1 MGKRSSFVYI
11 LLCIFMCLH
20 STNVSVA
27 ATNYGFSVGGIDVTS
42 DNASN
47 VTGDN
52 IKKYKSGKDFYVKY
66 DPDTKTLR
74 MSNVSIHRTGSYN
87 RALYNTECTGLKIIF
102 ETPCDLEATDSSPV
116 RLNKNTTI
124 EVIKDEEDPYG
135 TAFRGGKED
144 ALTIGG
150 GASVVIMG
158 NGSLDITCSLDGAGN
173 AIEGVTGNEKL
184 SVKGLER
191 FRAYNCTNAFYK
203 LAQLTLEDIIWAECY
218 STKGEPCANTLK
230 AFSKTTDLCYAPKVT
245 SYATS
250 FDASQQTFVSS
261 DGNPSVHLLMY
272 KGVPVD
278 EAHFPDATF
287 RNYLLS
293 DNFIIKVQQ
302 ENGGY
307 ITHKYIQEY
316 GGILADI
323 VVNDIDAISVPNMGI
338 SSLEGIQYF
347 SGLNTLDCSKNSLS
361 KLDVSANF
369 KLISLECSNNTSLSV
384 LGLPT
389 TSWFLGQ
396 PKLKYLRCQY
406 TALAS
411 LDLSAFPDLQTLYC
425 RDCNLQILTLP
436 ATSKLTTVYCINNE
450 LTTLDVSQNTG
461 LTGLYCSYNKL
472 TTLKLPT
479 SSNSILKT
487 LDCSNNQLE
496 TLNLSNFTG
505 ITTLDCSSN
514 KITSLD
520 VSNKNLSSLACSDN
534 RITELSLKN
543 STNLTRLECH
553 KNRLTSLD
561 LLFNT
566 KLTGPLNIYSNRI
579 KGEAMTNLVAN
590 LVPQASTLRA
600 VDHSDPEEGNEV
612 TSEQVTAASNR
623 GWTVQHNFNGWKTT
637 TECFYLDLWIKDV
650 HAFNHSTQVPGTS
663 YDVATNTLTLSGV
676 NVTYDGTVGILSK
689 IDNLNVKLIGKN
701 TINMPGLS
709 VGMQLKANTEGSKVT
724 FSGDGELN
732 IKSGGVAFQT
742 YADVEFKDGV
752 KVSAECND
760 IYNGMQGRKFSA
772 DGNFP
777 SIIMSGEGT
786 EVKAKGGT
794 QGSVLNFHALDFSD
808 GIAIAEP
815 TGATFAE
822 DYGVIKNNTI
832 VAGEW
837 VVFKKAGTSY
847 DLNGDGKVSTADIQ
861 VIINEMKKPQTSQN
875 MSYDLNNDGKIST
888 ADIQVIINEL
898 KK

>member
-1 MGKRSSFVYI
+1 MGKRFSFVYT

-87 RALYNTECTGLKIIF
+87 RALYNMECTGLKIIF

-293 DNFIIKVQQ
+293 DNFII
-302 ENGGY
+302 NS
-307 ITHKYIQEY
+307 HKYIQEY

-347 SGLNTLDCSKNSLS
+347 SGLKTLDCSKNSLS

-406 TALAS
+406 TAITS

-425 RDCNLQILTLP
+425 RDCKLQILTLP
-436 ATSKLTTVYCINNE
+436 ATSKLGTVYCINNE
-450 LTTLDVSQNTG
+450 LTTLDASQNTG

-479 SSNSILKT
+479 SSNSILKS

-505 ITTLDCSSN
+505 ITTLDCSNN

-520 VSNKNLSSLACSDN
+520 VSNKNLTSLACSNN

-543 STNLTRLECH
+543 STNLTRLECY
-553 KNRLTSLD
+553 KNKLTSLD

-590 LVPQASTLRA
+590 LVPQAYTLRA

-623 GWTVQHNFNGWKTT
+623 GWTVQHNYNGWTTT
-637 TECFYLDLWIKDV
+637 TECVFYDLWIKGLRA
-650 HAFNHSTQVPGTS
+650 HNHGQVVNGASYNGT
-663 YDVATNTLTLSGV
+663 TKTLYLL
-676 NVTYDGTVGILSK
+676 NANIDYDGAIGIYSK
-689 IDNLNVKLIGKN
+689 IDNLNVILGGKS
-701 TINMPGLS
+701 TINTPGSS
-709 VGMQLKANTEGSKVT
+709 VGMRLVKNTEDSKVT
-724 FSGDGELN
+724 FSGGGELN
-732 IKSGGVAFQT
+732 ITSGGIAFMT
-742 YADVEFKDGV
+742 SADVEFKDGV
-752 KVSAECND
+752 KVSAESTD
-760 IYNGMQGRKFSA
+760 VFNGMQGRKFSA

-777 SIIMSGEGT
+777 SIIMSGEDT
-786 EVKAKGGT
+786 EVKAKGGS
-794 QGSVLNFHALDFSD
+794 QGSVLNFHALNFSD

-822 DYGVIKNNTI
+822 DYGVIKNNVI

-847 DLNGDGKVSTADIQ
+847 DLNNDGKVSTADIQ
-861 VIINEMKKPQTSQN
+861 VIINEMKKPAASQN

-888 ADIQVIINEL
+888 ADIQVIINEM

>member
-1 MGKRSSFVYI
+1 MGKRFSFVYT

-87 RALYNTECTGLKIIF
+87 RALYNMECTGLKIIF

-293 DNFIIKVQQ
+293 DNFII
-302 ENGGY
+302 NS
-307 ITHKYIQEY
+307 HKYIQEY

-347 SGLNTLDCSKNSLS
+347 SGLKTLDCSKNSLS

-406 TALAS
+406 TAITS

-425 RDCNLQILTLP
+425 RDCKLQILTLP
-436 ATSKLTTVYCINNE
+436 ATSKLGTVYCINNE
-450 LTTLDVSQNTG
+450 LTTLDASQNTG

-479 SSNSILKT
+479 SSNSILKS

-505 ITTLDCSSN
+505 ITTLDCSNN

-520 VSNKNLSSLACSDN
+520 VSNKNLTSLACSNN

-543 STNLTRLECH
+543 STNLTRLECY
-553 KNRLTSLD
+553 KNKLTSLD

-623 GWTVQHNFNGWKTT
+623 GWTVQHNYNGWTTT
-637 TECFYLDLWIKDV
+637 TEFVFYDLWIKGLRA
-650 HAFNHSTQVPGTS
+650 HNHGQVVNGASYNGT
-663 YDVATNTLTLSGV
+663 TKTLYLL
-676 NVTYDGTVGILSK
+676 NANIDYDGAIGIYSK
-689 IDNLNVKLIGKN
+689 IDNLNVILGGKS
-701 TINMPGLS
+701 TINTPGSS
-709 VGMQLKANTEGSKVT
+709 VGMRLVKNTEDSKVT
-724 FSGDGELN
+724 FSGGGELN
-732 IKSGGVAFQT
+732 ITSGGIAFMT
-742 YADVEFKDGV
+742 SADVEFKDGV
-752 KVSAECND
+752 KVSAESTD
-760 IYNGMQGRKFSA
+760 VFNGMQGRKFSA

-777 SIIMSGEGT
+777 SIIMSGEDT
-786 EVKAKGGT
+786 EVKAKGGS
-794 QGSVLNFHALDFSD
+794 QGSVLNFHALNFSD

-822 DYGVIKNNTI
+822 DYGVIKNNVI

-847 DLNGDGKVSTADIQ
+847 DLNNDGKVSTADIQ
-861 VIINEMKKPQTSQN
+861 VIINEMKKPAASQN

-888 ADIQVIINEL
+888 ADIQVIINEM

>member
-1 MGKRSSFVYI
+1 MGKRFSFVYT

-87 RALYNTECTGLKIIF
+87 RALYNMECTGLKIIF

-293 DNFIIKVQQ
+293 DNFII
-302 ENGGY
+302 NS
-307 ITHKYIQEY
+307 HKYIQEY

-347 SGLNTLDCSKNSLS
+347 SGLKTLDCSKNSLS

-369 KLISLECSNNTSLSV
+369 KLIS
-384 LGLPT
+384 
-389 TSWFLGQ
+389 
-396 PKLKYLRCQY
+396 
-406 TALAS
+406 
-411 LDLSAFPDLQTLYC
+411 
-425 RDCNLQILTLP
+425 QI
-436 ATSKLTTVYCINNE
+436 
-450 LTTLDVSQNTG
+450 G
-461 LTGLYCSYNKL
+461 
-472 TTLKLPT
+472 
-479 SSNSILKT
+479 
-487 LDCSNNQLE
+487 
-496 TLNLSNFTG
+496 
-505 ITTLDCSSN
+505 
-514 KITSLD
+514 
-520 VSNKNLSSLACSDN
+520 
-534 RITELSLKN
+534 
-543 STNLTRLECH
+543 
-553 KNRLTSLD
+553 
-561 LLFNT
+561 
-566 KLTGPLNIYSNRI
+566 
-579 KGEAMTNLVAN
+579 
-590 LVPQASTLRA
+590 RA
-600 VDHSDPEEGNEV
+600 HV
-612 TSEQVTAASNR
+612 
-623 GWTVQHNFNGWKTT
+623 
-637 TECFYLDLWIKDV
+637 
-650 HAFNHSTQVPGTS
+650 
-663 YDVATNTLTLSGV
+663 
-676 NVTYDGTVGILSK
+676 
-689 IDNLNVKLIGKN
+689 
-701 TINMPGLS
+701 
-709 VGMQLKANTEGSKVT
+709 
-724 FSGDGELN
+724 
-732 IKSGGVAFQT
+732 
-742 YADVEFKDGV
+742 
-752 KVSAECND
+752 
-760 IYNGMQGRKFSA
+760 
-772 DGNFP
+772 
-777 SIIMSGEGT
+777 
-786 EVKAKGGT
+786 
-794 QGSVLNFHALDFSD
+794 
-808 GIAIAEP
+808 
-815 TGATFAE
+815 
-822 DYGVIKNNTI
+822 
-832 VAGEW
+832 
-837 VVFKKAGTSY
+837 
-847 DLNGDGKVSTADIQ
+847 
-861 VIINEMKKPQTSQN
+861 
-875 MSYDLNNDGKIST
+875 
-888 ADIQVIINEL
+888 
-898 KK
+898 

>member
-1 MGKRSSFVYI
+1 MKKATFYLV
-11 LLCIFMCLH
+11 LCIFMSMH

-52 IKKYKSGKDFYVKY
+52 IKQYMNGKDTYVKY

-74 MSNVSIHRTGSYN
+74 MSNIVISRTGSYN
-87 RALYNTECTGLKIIF
+87 RAIYNTACTGLKIIIETACKF
-102 ETPCDLEATDSSPV
+102 EAEDSSPV

-124 EVIKDEEDPYG
+124 EILEDENYPYG
-135 TAFRGGKED
+135 TFIRGGKED

-150 GASVVIMG
+150 GASVEIIG
-158 NGSLDITCSLDGAGN
+158 DGRLDIDCSLNNEGN
-173 AIEGVTGNEKL
+173 AVEGVTGDEKL
-184 SVKGLER
+184 SVKGLEK
-191 FRAYNCTNAFYK
+191 FEAYGCKNSFYK
-203 LAQLTLEDIIWAECY
+203 LAQLTLEDVTKVNCY
-218 STKGEPCANTLK
+218 SSKDEPCANNLK
-230 AFSKTTDLCYAPKVT
+230 AFVKTTDMCYAPKGT
-245 SYATS
+245 SFATS
-250 FDASQQTFVSS
+250 FDASQQTFVRS
-261 DGNPSVHLLMY
+261 DGYPSVHLLMY

-293 DNFIIKVQQ
+293 DDFSIAIPGG
-302 ENGGY
+302 NGGY
-307 ITHKYIQEY
+307 IYYSLEEF
-316 GGILADI
+316 GNILADEI
-323 VVNDIDAISVPNMGI
+323 VDYITEIKVPNMNI

-347 SGLNTLDCSKNSLS
+347 SGLKTLDCSKNSLS

-369 KLISLECSNNTSLSV
+369 KLVSLECSNNTSLSV
-384 LGLPT
+384 LGLPK

-411 LDLSAFPDLQTLYC
+411 LDLSAFPDLQILYC
-425 RDCNLQILTLP
+425 RDCKLQILTLP
-436 ATSKLTTVYCINNE
+436 ATSKLGTVYCINNE

-505 ITTLDCSSN
+505 ITTLDCSNN

-520 VSNKNLSSLACSDN
+520 VSNKNLTSLACSNN

-543 STNLTRLECH
+543 STNLTRLECY

-623 GWTVQHNFNGWKTT
+623 GWTVQHNFNGWTTT
-637 TECFYLDLWIKDV
+637 TECALYDLWIKGLHV
-650 HAFNHSTQVPGTS
+650 HNHGPVVTGTS
-663 YDVATNTLTLSGV
+663 YDAATNTLTL
-676 NVTYDGTVGILSK
+676 NNANITYDGTIAILSK

-701 TINMPGLS
+701 VINTPGSSL
-709 VGMQLKANTEGSKVT
+709 GMRLMANTAGSKVT
-724 FSGDGELN
+724 FLGGGELN
-732 IKSGGVAFQT
+732 VTTGGPALFT
-742 YADVEFKDGV
+742 FADVEFKENV
-752 KVSAECND
+752 KVSLECTD
-760 IYNGMQGRKFSA
+760 VYNGMIGRKFTA

-777 SIIMSGEGT
+777 TIIMSGEGT

-794 QGSVLNFHALDFSD
+794 QGSVLNFHALNFSD
-808 GIAIAEP
+808 GIGIAEP

-822 DYGVIKNNTI
+822 DYGVIKNNAI

-837 VVFKKAGTSY
+837 VVFKKAGINY

-861 VIINEMKKPQTSQN
+861 IIINEMKKAQASQN
-875 MSYDLNNDGKIST
+875 MQYDLNGDGKIST
-888 ADIQVIINEL
+888 ADIQVIINEM

>member
-1 MGKRSSFVYI
+1 M
-11 LLCIFMCLH
+11 
-20 STNVSVA
+20 
-27 ATNYGFSVGGIDVTS
+27 
-42 DNASN
+42 
-47 VTGDN
+47 
-52 IKKYKSGKDFYVKY
+52 
-66 DPDTKTLR
+66 
-74 MSNVSIHRTGSYN
+74 
-87 RALYNTECTGLKIIF
+87 
-102 ETPCDLEATDSSPV
+102 
-116 RLNKNTTI
+116 
-124 EVIKDEEDPYG
+124 
-135 TAFRGGKED
+135 
-144 ALTIGG
+144 
-150 GASVVIMG
+150 
-158 NGSLDITCSLDGAGN
+158 
-173 AIEGVTGNEKL
+173 
-184 SVKGLER
+184 
-191 FRAYNCTNAFYK
+191 
-203 LAQLTLEDIIWAECY
+203 
-218 STKGEPCANTLK
+218 
-230 AFSKTTDLCYAPKVT
+230 
-245 SYATS
+245 
-250 FDASQQTFVSS
+250 
-261 DGNPSVHLLMY
+261 
-272 KGVPVD
+272 
-278 EAHFPDATF
+278 
-287 RNYLLS
+287 
-293 DNFIIKVQQ
+293 
-302 ENGGY
+302 
-307 ITHKYIQEY
+307 
-316 GGILADI
+316 
-323 VVNDIDAISVPNMGI
+323 
-338 SSLEGIQYF
+338 
-347 SGLNTLDCSKNSLS
+347 
-361 KLDVSANF
+361 
-369 KLISLECSNNTSLSV
+369 
-384 LGLPT
+384 
-389 TSWFLGQ
+389 
-396 PKLKYLRCQY
+396 
-406 TALAS
+406 
-411 LDLSAFPDLQTLYC
+411 
-425 RDCNLQILTLP
+425 
-436 ATSKLTTVYCINNE
+436 
-450 LTTLDVSQNTG
+450 
-461 LTGLYCSYNKL
+461 
-472 TTLKLPT
+472 KLPT

-487 LDCSNNQLE
+487 LDCSSNQLE

-590 LVPQASTLRA
+590 LVPQVSTLRV
-600 VDHSDPEEGNEV
+600 VDHSDPEEGNEI

-742 YADVEFKDGV
+742 YADVEFKEGV

-794 QGSVLNFHALDFSD
+794 QGSVLNFHALNFSD

-822 DYGVIKNNTI
+822 DYGVIKNNAI

-847 DLNGDGKVSTADIQ
+847 DLNNDGKVSTADIQ
-861 VIINEMKKPQTSQN
+861 VIINEMKKPQASQN

-888 ADIQVIINEL
+888 ADIQVIINEM

>member
-1 MGKRSSFVYI
+1 MGKRFSFVYT

-87 RALYNTECTGLKIIF
+87 RALYNMECTGLKIIF

-293 DNFIIKVQQ
+293 DNFII
-302 ENGGY
+302 NS
-307 ITHKYIQEY
+307 HKYIQEY

-347 SGLNTLDCSKNSLS
+347 SGLKTLDCSKNSLS

-406 TALAS
+406 TAITS

-425 RDCNLQILTLP
+425 RDCKLQILTLP
-436 ATSKLTTVYCINNE
+436 ATSKLGTVYCINNE
-450 LTTLDVSQNTG
+450 LTTLDASQNTG

-479 SSNSILKT
+479 SSNSILKS

-505 ITTLDCSSN
+505 ITTLDCSNN

-520 VSNKNLSSLACSDN
+520 VSNKNLTSLACSNN

-543 STNLTRLECH
+543 STNLTRLECY
-553 KNRLTSLD
+553 KNKLTSLD

-623 GWTVQHNFNGWKTT
+623 GWTVQHNYNGWTTT
-637 TECFYLDLWIKDV
+637 TECVFYDLWIKGLRA
-650 HAFNHSTQVPGTS
+650 HNHGQVVNGASYNGT
-663 YDVATNTLTLSGV
+663 TKTLYLL
-676 NVTYDGTVGILSK
+676 NANIDYDGAIGIYSK
-689 IDNLNVKLIGKN
+689 IDNLNVILGGKS
-701 TINMPGLS
+701 TINTPGSS
-709 VGMQLKANTEGSKVT
+709 VGMRLVKNTEDSKVT
-724 FSGDGELN
+724 FSGGGELN
-732 IKSGGVAFQT
+732 ITSGGIAFMT
-742 YADVEFKDGV
+742 SADVEFKDGV
-752 KVSAECND
+752 KVSAESTD
-760 IYNGMQGRKFSA
+760 VFNGMQGRKFSA

-777 SIIMSGEGT
+777 SIIMSGEDT
-786 EVKAKGGT
+786 EVKAKGGS
-794 QGSVLNFHALDFSD
+794 QGSVLNFHALNFSD

-822 DYGVIKNNTI
+822 DYGVIKNNVI
-832 VAGEW
+832 LAGEW

-847 DLNGDGKVSTADIQ
+847 DLNNDGKVSTADIQ
-861 VIINEMKKPQTSQN
+861 VIINEMKKPAASQN

-888 ADIQVIINEL
+888 ADIQVIINEM

>member
-1 MGKRSSFVYI
+1 MGKRFSFVYT

-87 RALYNTECTGLKIIF
+87 RALYNMECTGLKIIF

-293 DNFIIKVQQ
+293 DNFII
-302 ENGGY
+302 NS
-307 ITHKYIQEY
+307 HKYIQEY

-347 SGLNTLDCSKNSLS
+347 SGLKTLDCSKNSLS

-406 TALAS
+406 TAITS

-425 RDCNLQILTLP
+425 RDCKLQILTLP
-436 ATSKLTTVYCINNE
+436 ATSKLGTVYCINNE
-450 LTTLDVSQNTG
+450 LTTLDASQNTG

-479 SSNSILKT
+479 SSNSILKS

-505 ITTLDCSSN
+505 ITTLDCSNN

-520 VSNKNLSSLACSDN
+520 VSNKNLTSLACSNN

-543 STNLTRLECH
+543 STNLTRLECY
-553 KNRLTSLD
+553 KNKLTSLD

-623 GWTVQHNFNGWKTT
+623 GWTVQHNYYGCTTT
-637 TECFYLDLWIKDV
+637 TECVFYDLWIKGLRA
-650 HAFNHSTQVPGTS
+650 HNHGQVVNGASYNGT
-663 YDVATNTLTLSGV
+663 TKTLYLL
-676 NVTYDGTVGILSK
+676 NANIDYDGAIGIYSK
-689 IDNLNVKLIGKN
+689 IDNLNVILGGKS
-701 TINMPGLS
+701 TINTPGSS
-709 VGMQLKANTEGSKVT
+709 VGMRLVKNTEDSKVT
-724 FSGDGELN
+724 FSGGGELN
-732 IKSGGVAFQT
+732 ITSGGIAFMT
-742 YADVEFKDGV
+742 SADVEFKDGV
-752 KVSAECND
+752 KVSAESTD
-760 IYNGMQGRKFSA
+760 VFNGMQGRKFSA

-777 SIIMSGEGT
+777 SIIMSGEDT
-786 EVKAKGGT
+786 EVKAKGGS
-794 QGSVLNFHALDFSD
+794 QGSVLNFHALNFSD

-822 DYGVIKNNTI
+822 DYGVIKNNVI

-847 DLNGDGKVSTADIQ
+847 DLNNDGKVSTADIQ
-861 VIINEMKKPQTSQN
+861 VIINEMKKPAASQN

-888 ADIQVIINEL
+888 ADIQVIINEM